1 MGEKKSGM
9 IKKIYV
15 FYQVCFVEG
24 MEKCKDKKD
33 LCFLLYGRD
42 EIWEDWKYSLY
53 KCIIMPIIHIV

>member
-42 EIWEDWKYSLY
+42 EI
-53 KCIIMPIIHIV
+53 